1 MKALSAKLADAFE
14 VDGWD
19 VVEHVTDL
27 EGWADEIWELT
38 SQWSLVGASAFITFL
53 VDPTWEGI
61 RRKGQGVWAI
71 GCCATYP
78 SNRGEAAGVDV
89 LPLSASKEEI
99 KEFVDTVNSF
109 RN

>member
-1 MKALSAKLADAFE
+1 MKTLAAKLADAFE

-27 EGWADEIWELT
+27 EGWADEIWELK
-38 SQWSLVGASAFITFL
+38 SQWSPVGTSAFITFL
-53 VDPTWEGI
+53 VDPMWEGI

-78 SNRGEAAGVDV
+78 SNRGEAASVDV
-89 LPLSASKEEI
+89 LRLNASKEEI